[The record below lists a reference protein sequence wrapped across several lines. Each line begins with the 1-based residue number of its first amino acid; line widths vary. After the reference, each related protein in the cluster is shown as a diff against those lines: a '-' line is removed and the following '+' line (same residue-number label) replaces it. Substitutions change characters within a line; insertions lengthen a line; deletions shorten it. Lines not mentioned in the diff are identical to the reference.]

1 MAICLLF
8 TKPGEAFMSTHLSS
22 VRRPALAKA
31 PHAASAVLLPQ
42 DLAERI
48 QVIRGQRV
56 LLDADLARLYEVET
70 KRFNEQIR
78 RNPARFPPDFMFSL
92 TPQEFAG
99 LRSQIATSNRGGR
112 RYLPMVFTEHGA
124 IMAASVLNSQRAVEM
139 SVFVVRAF
147 VQLREALV
155 EGNALADKL
164 DALEKRVTQHDQS
177 LSDLIEAIRALMAQ
191 PKSANR
197 PIGFTADL
205 GLKKIEKA
213 ERVDVPV
220 KPIKPD
226 KR

>member
-1 MAICLLF
+1 MG
-8 TKPGEAFMSTHLSS
+8 TPLSS
-22 VRRPALAKA
+22 NRQPAQAGPPSVA
-31 PHAASAVLLPQ
+31 HAVLLPQ
-42 DLAERI
+42 DLAGRI
-48 QVIRGQRV
+48 HVIRGQRV

-92 TPQEFAG
+92 TTQEFAG

-164 DALEKRVTQHDQS
+164 AALEKRVTQHDQS

-205 GLKKIEKA
+205 GLKKVEKMEHA
-213 ERVDVPV
+213 DLPV
-220 KPIKPD
+220 KPGKPD